1 MVNTR
6 FYVKI
11 NPFQKPT
18 FTYFIIIIIN
28 LLFILTKVS
37 HDLIENGFI
46 PFIPVRTISFKR

>member
-11 NPFQKPT
+11 NPFQKIT
-18 FTYFIIIIIN
+18 FTYIIIVIIN
-28 LLFILTKVS
+28 FLFILTEVS
-37 HDLIENGFI
+37 HYLIENGFI